1 MLDFPTQIHTSLKMI
16 FKNKKYIYLFTFL
29 TIVAF
34 ALYILIPVYTIPGN
48 DLSFWLSI
56 MPWWGYPIVFA
67 FAVALGLLLTMKVY
81 EFRHSHSV
89 LSKAEDAGEIGAVI
103 IAGLYTTAACGAC
116 ISSLFAILGAGSAL
130 FLNQNR
136 YAFMILSAIVT
147 IVAIYFTARKINS
160 KCNVCTTQN
169 RQK

>member
-1 MLDFPTQIHTSLKMI
+1 MLDFPTQIYISLKTI
-16 FKNKKYIYLFTFL
+16 FRNKKYIYLFIFL
-29 TIVAF
+29 IIAAFVA
-34 ALYILIPVYTIPGN
+34 YILIPVYTIPGN

-56 MPWWGYPIVFA
+56 MPWWGYPIIFT

-89 LSKAEDAGEIGAVI
+89 LSKAEDAGGVIAVI

-116 ISSLFAILGAGSAL
+116 ISSLFAIVGASGAL

-136 YAFMILSAIVT
+136 DIFIVLSVIIT
-147 IVAIYFTARKINS
+147 IIAIYFTAKKINS

-169 RQK
+169 R